1 MLPTAQRY
9 SDSALGGSTRTD
21 AAGSVDVPEAAL
33 RRQCAISVTV
43 TGGTATLTLKGSAGG
58 SVLGAIAS
66 SGATSSSWAYISEGP
81 WAAVQ
86 LAWASNTG
94 TVAVEVMTWD

>member
-9 SDSALGGSTRTD
+9 SDSALGGSSRSGST
-21 AAGSVDVPEAAL
+21 GSVDVPEAAL
-33 RRQCAISVTV
+33 RRRCAISVTC
-43 TGGTATLTLKGSAGG
+43 TGGTATFTLKGAAGG

-66 SGATSSSWAYISEGP
+66 SGATSSSWAYVTEAP
-81 WAAVQ
+81 WAA
-86 LAWASNTG
+86 LELSWASNTG